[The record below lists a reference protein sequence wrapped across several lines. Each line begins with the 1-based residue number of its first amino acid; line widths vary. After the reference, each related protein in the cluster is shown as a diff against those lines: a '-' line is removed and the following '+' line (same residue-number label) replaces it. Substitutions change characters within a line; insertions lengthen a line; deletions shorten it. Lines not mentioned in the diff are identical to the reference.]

1 MSEFTYFLNIWN
13 WCDFH
18 FAIISPTTVLGFLGL
33 RQILFGFCGAALEC
47 NFNQF
52 LQFYQNFCCMRQ
64 QLQTQ
69 TYQLSSEFNMDFQ
82 RKLGE
87 TSFLE
92 HKSNQTMM
100 SFYPH
105 TTSHFFPSEEDH
117 FWWEISIMLL
127 LRETE
132 TKSWSCYEL
141 IQIWS
146 YTCSSSAVNSA
157 GMYVVEMI
165 YYRNIQSVSKGAKG
179 EHSTRCFEAM
189 ICFWWTPLVGRDD
202 FEKFCI
208 FISARPYSSVCY
220 RN

>member
-1 MSEFTYFLNIWN
+1 
-13 WCDFH
+13 
-18 FAIISPTTVLGFLGL
+18 
-33 RQILFGFCGAALEC
+33 
-47 NFNQF
+47 
-52 LQFYQNFCCMRQ
+52 MRQ

-127 LRETE
+127 LRETD

-146 YTCSSSAVNSA
+146 YVQLICSIFSRYVSS
-157 GMYVVEMI
+157 GDDLLLEYTK
-165 YYRNIQSVSKGAKG
+165 RFKRCKRGAFNNEVQG
-179 EHSTRCFEAM
+179 VQDALIEAM
-189 ICFWWTPLVGRDD
+189 ICFWWTPPVQAAPTWWVMINGLEQSKYEVQLFATAAHR
-202 FEKFCI
+202 CR
-208 FISARPYSSVCY
+208 RPY
-220 RN
+220 RNLRSPIPED